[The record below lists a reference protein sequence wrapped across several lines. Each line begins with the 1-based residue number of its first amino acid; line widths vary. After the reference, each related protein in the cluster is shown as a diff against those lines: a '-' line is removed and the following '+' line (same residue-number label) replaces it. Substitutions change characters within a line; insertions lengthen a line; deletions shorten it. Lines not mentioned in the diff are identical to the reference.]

1 MVSVGT
7 ISGSGGRATPTTAAA
22 AATFPPMDLVE
33 GEHILWE
40 GRPCWRAQMSF
51 FVLWIPLALIP
62 AILAI
67 IFGGGAMWYLL
78 SLVLVAGVILVS
90 SIFRYS
96 TLYVL
101 TDQRLR
107 VRRGILSRKE
117 KTARFDRIQNVSVD
131 QSLLDRVFRVGAVN
145 FETAGTDERDS
156 GFNFL
161 GISDP
166 QQLVRIVAQHSAPG
180 AHSTGIGL

>member
-1 MVSVGT
+1 ME
-7 ISGSGGRATPTTAAA
+7 
-22 AATFPPMDLVE
+22 LVE
-33 GEHILWE
+33 GENVLWE

-51 FVLWIPLALIP
+51 FALWIPLALLP
-62 AILAI
+62 AIIA
-67 IFGGGAMWYLL
+67 LL
-78 SLVLVAGVILVS
+78 VGIDSTRWVSISIVLVLIVIGVS

-117 KTARFDRIQNVSVD
+117 KTARFDRIQNVSID
-131 QSLLDRVFRVGAVN
+131 QSLLDRLFRVGAVN

-161 GISDP
+161 GISEP
-166 QQLVRIVAQHSAPG
+166 QQLVRIVAEHSTPG
-180 AHSTGIGL
+180 PHSTGIGL

>member
-1 MVSVGT
+1 ME
-7 ISGSGGRATPTTAAA
+7 
-22 AATFPPMDLVE
+22 LVE
-33 GEHILWE
+33 GESILWE

-51 FVLWIPLALIP
+51 FALWIPLALLP
-62 AILAI
+62 AIIALI
-67 IFGGGAMWYLL
+67 VGADATRWILL
-78 SLVLVAGVILVS
+78 SIILVAGVILVS
-90 SIFRYS
+90 SLFRYS

-117 KTARFDRIQNVSVD
+117 KTARFDRIQNVSID
-131 QSLLDRVFRVGAVN
+131 QSLLDRLFRVGAVN

-161 GISDP
+161 GISEP

>member
-1 MVSVGT
+1 ME
-7 ISGSGGRATPTTAAA
+7 
-22 AATFPPMDLVE
+22 LVE
-33 GEHILWE
+33 GEKVLWE

-51 FVLWIPLALIP
+51 FALWIPLALLP
-62 AILAI
+62 AIIALL
-67 IFGGGAMWYLL
+67 FGIDSTRWVLI
-78 SLVLVAGVILVS
+78 SIVLVLIVLAVS
-90 SIFRYS
+90 FVFRYS

-117 KTARFDRIQNVSVD
+117 KTARFDRIQNVSID
-131 QSLLDRVFRVGAVN
+131 QTLLDRVFRVGAVN

-161 GISDP
+161 GISEP
-166 QQLVRIVAQHSAPG
+166 QQLVRVVAQYSAPG
-180 AHSTGIGL
+180 PHSTGIGL

>member
-1 MVSVGT
+1 ME
-7 ISGSGGRATPTTAAA
+7 
-22 AATFPPMDLVE
+22 LVE
-33 GEHILWE
+33 GENVLWE

-51 FVLWIPLALIP
+51 FALWIPLALLP
-62 AILAI
+62 AIIA
-67 IFGGGAMWYLL
+67 LL
-78 SLVLVAGVILVS
+78 VGIDSTRWVSISIVLVLIVIGVS

-117 KTARFDRIQNVSVD
+117 KTARFDRIQNVSID
-131 QSLLDRVFRVGAVN
+131 QSLLDRLFRVGAVN

-161 GISDP
+161 GISEP
-166 QQLVRIVAQHSAPG
+166 QQLVRIVAEHSTPG
-180 AHSTGIGL
+180 HSTGIGL

>member
-1 MVSVGT
+1 ME
-7 ISGSGGRATPTTAAA
+7 
-22 AATFPPMDLVE
+22 LVE
-33 GEHILWE
+33 GENVLWE

-51 FVLWIPLALIP
+51 FALWIPLALLP
-62 AILAI
+62 AIIALL
-67 IFGGGAMWYLL
+67 FGVDSTRWVLI
-78 SLVLVAGVILVS
+78 SIVLVLIVIAVS
-90 SIFRYS
+90 SIFRFS

-117 KTARFDRIQNVSVD
+117 KTARFDRIQNVSID
-131 QSLLDRVFRVGAVN
+131 QSLLDRLFRVGAVN

-161 GISDP
+161 GISEP
-166 QQLVRIVAQHSAPG
+166 QQLVRIVAEHSAPG
-180 AHSTGIGL
+180 PHSTGIGL

>member
-1 MVSVGT
+1 ME
-7 ISGSGGRATPTTAAA
+7 
-22 AATFPPMDLVE
+22 LVE
-33 GEHILWE
+33 GENVLWE

-51 FVLWIPLALIP
+51 FALWIPLALLP
-62 AILAI
+62 AIIALL
-67 IFGGGAMWYLL
+67 FGIDSSRWVLL
-78 SLVLVAGVILVS
+78 SIVLVLAVVAVS
-90 SIFRYS
+90 FVVRYS

-117 KTARFDRIQNVSVD
+117 KTARFDRIQNVSID
-131 QSLLDRVFRVGAVN
+131 QTLLDRVFRVGAVN

-161 GISDP
+161 GISEP
-166 QQLVRIVAQHSAPG
+166 QQLVRIVAQYSAPG
-180 AHSTGIGL
+180 PHSTGIGL

>member
-1 MVSVGT
+1 ME
-7 ISGSGGRATPTTAAA
+7 
-22 AATFPPMDLVE
+22 LVE
-33 GEHILWE
+33 GENVLWE

-51 FVLWIPLALIP
+51 FALWIPLALLP
-62 AILAI
+62 AIIALL
-67 IFGGGAMWYLL
+67 FGVDSTRWVLI
-78 SLVLVAGVILVS
+78 SIVLVLIVIGVS

-117 KTARFDRIQNVSVD
+117 KTARFDRIQNVSID
-131 QSLLDRVFRVGAVN
+131 QSLLDRLFRVGAVN

-161 GISDP
+161 GISEP
-166 QQLVRIVAQHSAPG
+166 QQLVRIVAEHSAPG
-180 AHSTGIGL
+180 PHTTGIGL

>member
-7 ISGSGGRATPTTAAA
+7 ISGSGARAAA
-22 AATFPPMDLVE
+22 MAAASPATFPRMDLVE
-33 GEHILWE
+33 GENILWE

-51 FVLWIPLALIP
+51 FALWIPLALVP

-67 IFGGGAMWYLL
+67 IFGGGATWYLL
-78 SLVLVAGVILVS
+78 SLILVAGVILVS
-90 SIFRYS
+90 SIFRWS

-101 TDQRLR
+101 TDERLR

-117 KTARFDRIQNVSVD
+117 KTARFDRIQNVSVE
-131 QSLLDRVFRVGAVN
+131 QTLLDRIFRVGAVN

-156 GFNFL
+156 GFNFI

-166 QQLVRIVAQHSAPG
+166 QQLVRIVAQHSAPSS
-180 AHSTGIGL
+180 HSTGIGL